1 VPDSIT
7 VTGHGAATG
16 TPDIVV
22 LRVGAEAMA
31 DSPVAAFDAA
41 SRSVAAMLAA
51 LRQDGLADR
60 DLQTSGA
67 SVEQWRESSSGVHY
81 RGSQQLTATVRDI
94 ESVGSLVGTVI
105 EAGGEAA
112 RLHGLS
118 LSFSDTDAML
128 RVAREAAWDDAV
140 ARAQQYVEL
149 AGRRLGNVMR
159 ITEGS
164 HGAPI
169 MRRHVRREPAATELS
184 FSMPMESGERELTAT
199 VEVEWALAD

>member
-7 VTGHGAATG
+7 VTGQGAATG

-31 DSPVAAFDAA
+31 DSPVAAFDIA

-51 LRQDGLADR
+51 LRHAGLEDR

-67 SVEQWRESSSGVHY
+67 SVEQWHESRSDVRY
-81 RGSQQLTATVRDI
+81 RGSQQLTAIVRDI
-94 ESVGSLVGTVI
+94 EDVGSLVGGVV

-159 ITEGS
+159 IAEGL
-164 HGAPI
+164 HGTPI
-169 MRRHVRREPAATELS
+169 MRRRLRKEPAAAALS
-184 FSMPMESGERELTAT
+184 TSMPMESGEREITAT
-199 VEVEWALAD
+199 VEVEWALVD